1 MVNTPT
7 ASPTAN
13 GDHVS
18 SFMTAFSEKF
28 GTDRAPTAYKEDF
41 GDYAPP
47 GAALIV
53 KEQSLQA
60 QTGTEDKSEE
70 EIDNEYASIFEENRS
85 ASAGTAVVAA
95 KNFNLFSCVVD
106 SCATVASTVG
116 YGANKIY
123 ESTVGAKNGK
133 HAVTDGETDAPPSYS
148 ALLEPEI
155 VQEETAPV
163 VATF

>member
-28 GTDRAPTAYKEDF
+28 GSDRTPSAYKEDF

-47 GAALIV
+47 GAALTV
-53 KEQSLQA
+53 KEQTLQA

-70 EIDNEYASIFEENRS
+70 EIDNEYASMFESNQP
-85 ASAGTAVVAA
+85 AKAAVVAA

-106 SCATVASTVG
+106 SCSTVASTVG

-123 ESTVGAKNGK
+123 ESAVTAKNGK
-133 HAVTDGETDAPPSYS
+133 RAVTDGETDAPPSYS

-155 VQEETAPV
+155 VREESAPV
-163 VATF
+163 IATF